1 MSITTTSSGGN
12 ACSVVAELALES
24 LEGGIGRRS
33 NDKGECP
40 VREGEVTHFATVL
53 TRESLRCKQRLVGRP
68 SRERKESEEIDIALL
83 SRKTKMT

>member
-1 MSITTTSSGGN
+1 
-12 ACSVVAELALES
+12 LALES

-53 TRESLRCKQRLVGRP
+53 TRESLRC
-68 SRERKESEEIDIALL
+68 IATTG
-83 SRKTKMT
+83 RKT